1 MFDKVLY
8 PTDFSDVSKK
18 ALAYLKSM
26 KNAGAKQ
33 VIILR
38 VINEKRVE
46 RISEEGGLM
55 KKILVFD
62 DEEAIRMLYE
72 LELSED
78 GYEVISSGN
87 ASMWLEL
94 IREHRP
100 QVVVMDKKMG
110 RQDGLDI
117 LHQIRRY
124 FPVLPLVLCTAHP
137 SKYIDEN
144 PRMVDFLATKT
155 SDLKDLKEKLRAAL
169 SLPRH

>member
-78 GYEVISSGN
+78 GYEVI
-87 ASMWLEL
+87 
-94 IREHRP
+94 
-100 QVVVMDKKMG
+100 V
-110 RQDGLDI
+110 
-117 LHQIRRY
+117 
-124 FPVLPLVLCTAHP
+124 
-137 SKYIDEN
+137 
-144 PRMVDFLATKT
+144 
-155 SDLKDLKEKLRAAL
+155 
-169 SLPRH
+169 